1 MADFCVGVMQRG
13 MLAQL
18 AARLRQQQAGVL
30 EPGDDDHEGEG
41 AAIVVDDNCAVGHH
55 LQSRGRPS
63 SSCANL
69 PWQIM

>member
-1 MADFCVGVMQRG
+1 

-18 AARLRQQQAGVL
+18 AARLRQQQAGVVG
-30 EPGDDDHEGEG
+30 PGDDDHEGEG

-55 LQSRGRPS
+55 VQSRGSP
-63 SSCANL
+63 SSCANP